1 MTHLATLNAPL
12 TALGPR
18 TERIEHRLALPRLAR
33 EAGADHYVVID
44 VAGRHGD
51 SGIVAADWTFD
62 AVLDVGRDALVR
74 IAESSLV
81 SGFGAAAHIFE
92 PFELVTENGLLSA
105 AEAAALRDHGHHEF
119 TCLKLRSG
127 GAKLVALLSC
137 GRTRHLDKAA
147 LPRFQVMASYHLSER
162 GETPCAS
169 DTCELLSER
178 ERECLRWVSHGKT
191 TDEVAGILEVS
202 PNTVNS
208 YVAHAVK
215 KLSVRNRPMAIAA
228 LIRAGLI

>member
-12 TALGPR
+12 TALEPR
-18 TERIEHRLALPRLAR
+18 AERIEHRLALPRLTR

-92 PFELVTENGLLSA
+92 PFELVTENGLLHIDLVREVPEALKPRKIEIAGKSA
-105 AEAAALRDHGHHEF
+105 IEGKAEAAA
-119 TCLKLRSG
+119 
-127 GAKLVALLSC
+127 
-137 GRTRHLDKAA
+137 
-147 LPRFQVMASYHLSER
+147 
-162 GETPCAS
+162 
-169 DTCELLSER
+169 
-178 ERECLRWVSHGKT
+178 
-191 TDEVAGILEVS
+191 
-202 PNTVNS
+202 
-208 YVAHAVK
+208 
-215 KLSVRNRPMAIAA
+215 
-228 LIRAGLI
+228 